1 MEVEFLFAGYGL
13 AVTSGG
19 VEGPLL
25 DGCDDG
31 FVDAV
36 AQAAGHLDVGDLA
49 CRVDDYVED
58 DVALGAVRK
67 NGEVRLR
74 GGKVSGER
82 DVDVAFAE
90 GVCTGGGVRVGLRR
104 ESWCWATLDRV

>member
-1 MEVEFLFAGYGL
+1 VEVKLLFAGYGL
-13 AVTSGG
+13 AISGG
-19 VEGPLL
+19 GMEGPLL
-25 DGCDDG
+25 DGGDDS

-49 CRVDDYVED
+49 CRVDDDVED

-74 GGKVSGER
+74 GGKVGGER
-82 DVDVAFAE
+82 DVDVAFAQ
-90 GVCTGGGVRVGLRR
+90 GVRASRGVG
-104 ESWCWATLDRV
+104 VG